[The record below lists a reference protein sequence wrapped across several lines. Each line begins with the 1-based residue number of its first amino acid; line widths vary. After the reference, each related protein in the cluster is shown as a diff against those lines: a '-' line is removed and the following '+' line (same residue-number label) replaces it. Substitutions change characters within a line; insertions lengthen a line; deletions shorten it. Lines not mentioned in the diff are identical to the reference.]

1 MKTVTTT
8 KLEISDADL
17 HAVSTMFNR
26 GGGDQGTSHVAA
38 RDELLNEV
46 KGLMNEA
53 FYHGRGLIA
62 Q

>member
-8 KLEISDADL
+8 KLEITDADL
-17 HAVSTMFNR
+17 HAVSTLFNR
-26 GGGDQGTSHVAA
+26 GGGDQGQSHVAA

-46 KGLMNEA
+46 KRLMQVG
-53 FYHGRGLIA
+53 FVRGMELD

>member
-8 KLEISDADL
+8 KLEITDADL
-17 HAVSTMFNR
+17 HAVSTLFNR

-46 KGLMNEA
+46 RRLMQGGFDAKN
-53 FYHGRGLIA
+53 
-62 Q
+62 